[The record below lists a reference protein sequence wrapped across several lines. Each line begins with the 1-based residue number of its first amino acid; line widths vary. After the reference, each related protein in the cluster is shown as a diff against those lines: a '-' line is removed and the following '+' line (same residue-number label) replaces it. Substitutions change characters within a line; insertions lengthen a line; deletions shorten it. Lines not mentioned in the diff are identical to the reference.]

1 MTGGWVVD
9 GTGAPAYRAD
19 LAVNKGVVAA
29 IGRLQHV
36 EAAQRIDCTGLYL
49 LPGFVDAH
57 VHGDAA
63 VFDPEVQLAA
73 LSQGVTTFVV
83 GQDGLS
89 FTQASLDLA
98 DDPARRFGLDGRR
111 YLRLSMAADV
121 VALNPIAGA
130 DIATYEKPRQP
141 ARGVIH
147 VVINGVGVLCAAHF
161 TQSTRGRELR
171 RVA

>member
-1 MTGGWVVD
+1 MDVVMTGGWVVD

-19 LAVNKGVVAA
+19 LAVDKGVVAA

-73 LSQGVTTFVV
+73 LSQGQTTVHDLLASDDTAVMLAIVWPLRAIANPLLEMAASGLLGGVV
-83 GQDGLS
+83 YAGLLLA
-89 FTQASLDLA
+89 FDVAGARQWLLARWPGARKLAQAKASL
-98 DDPARRFGLDGRR
+98 P
-111 YLRLSMAADV
+111 
-121 VALNPIAGA
+121 
-130 DIATYEKPRQP
+130 
-141 ARGVIH
+141 
-147 VVINGVGVLCAAHF
+147 
-161 TQSTRGRELR
+161 
-171 RVA
+171 

>member
-1 MTGGWVVD
+1 MDVVMTGGWVVD

-19 LAVNKGVVAA
+19 LAVDKGVVAA
-29 IGRLQHV
+29 VGRLQHV

-63 VFDPEVQLAA
+63 VFDPDVQLAA

-89 FTQASLDLA
+89 FAPSGPDTMDYV
-98 DDPARRFGLDGRR
+98 RHYFG
-111 YLRLSMAADV
+111 A
-121 VALNPIAGA
+121 
-130 DIATYEKPRQP
+130 
-141 ARGVIH
+141 
-147 VVINGVGVLCAAHF
+147 INGNLPDGGQGAAA
-161 TQSTRGRELR
+161 STSCST
-171 RVA
+171 ATTAPHH